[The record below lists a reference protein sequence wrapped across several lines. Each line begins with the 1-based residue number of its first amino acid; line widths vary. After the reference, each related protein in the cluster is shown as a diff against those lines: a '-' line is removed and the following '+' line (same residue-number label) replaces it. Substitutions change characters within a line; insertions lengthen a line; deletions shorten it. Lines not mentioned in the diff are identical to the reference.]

1 MSDPCAV
8 CGGSGLCHLE
18 LEGGRRAVTDCECR
32 KAARS
37 ARRLAAACIPER
49 QRECTLDNFVSG
61 QGNARENLSLAHM
74 RARQFVRGFP
84 MDTYG
89 NGLLL
94 IGPTGV
100 GKTHLAIGIL
110 HALVAER
117 GATGRFFDC
126 RELLKQIQHS
136 YTANSELTE
145 RQVLRPALEVDVL
158 VLDELGAARKTD
170 WVADTVEHI
179 LNTRYNDRKTTII
192 TTNLENASER
202 TGSSPREAARQD
214 TLGDRIGERM
224 LSRLQEMCVVVEMQ
238 GPDYR
243 RSVAGRATFA
253 PSLAKS
259 F

>member
-1 MSDPCAV
+1 MSKTCSL
-8 CGGSGLCHLE
+8 CSGSGIRLRE
-18 LEGGRRAVTDCECR
+18 SASGQRAVADCACR
-32 KAARS
+32 IAARG
-37 ARRLAAACIPER
+37 ARRLAAAAIPER
-49 QRECTLDNFVSG
+49 QRECTLENFVAGPGS
-61 QGNARENLSLAHM
+61 ARESLALAHM
-74 RARQFVRGFP
+74 QARQFVRGYP

-110 HALVAER
+110 HALVTER
-117 GATGRFFDC
+117 GATGRFTDC
-126 RELLKQIQHS
+126 RELLKQIQNS
-136 YTANSELTE
+136 YTAGSEVTE

-170 WVADTVEHI
+170 WTADTIEHI

-192 TTNLENASER
+192 TTNLENAPER
-202 TGSSPREAARQD
+202 SGATAREATRQD

-224 LSRLQEMCVVVEMQ
+224 LSRLQEMCVVVPMT

-243 RSVAGRATFA
+243 RSIAGRASFA
-253 PSLAKS
+253 PSLAHAS
-259 F
+259 